1 MANARK
7 TASGASA
14 GYESSDEETRF
25 KRSKSADKMQTRSVE
40 KPAKRCV
47 KSEQPLA
54 ASRVKQRNKNSKAPK
69 RQVGGKGKPSCG
81 AKSPSDESKVEK
93 RRLDSK
99 ERRNSKDR
107 SDIKERPASK
117 ERLNSQE
124 VPERAEEKGAADEP
138 PQSRPSDSTA
148 SALTSPGT
156 AERTEGKPEKQP
168 MKDDRSEKTDKEE
181 KDEDDLSEVVD
192 VVSVVASASAR
203 FIEVGETPSPQKPG
217 VAVVDAI
224 DEETVAED
232 PREHGFGMPA
242 EESGRGAAMT
252 EKHAL
257 DSRPSNLRDVFQDVK
272 TAHLLIIFVV
282 LQMPSY
288 LALAA
293 FSWIGRGTVLLGK
306 LAPKEVNDL
315 GSLVLLGLAAF
326 LVAAFAFDACKAGT
340 LVRLLVRGTAFLL
353 LFVGVLLKGV
363 HTSTWI
369 SLLLTLYAG
378 PFSLLGLR
386 TFAKMTERR
395 QFYAICGIC
404 FAWTGVVVLTVWVV
418 ASIAAVD
425 YTSEYG
431 ILWSHAA
438 RDHVIQETSIIYRH
452 IYSSRPLT
460 YEADC
465 ASRATNFSN
474 VPDAAALKFA
484 CERVEIVQLTIWSTP
499 PVVFIFNV
507 SLGIFCLL
515 QARLDLTFDADVVRL
530 IRTIVCVL
538 VFFSVVWYGVTGY
551 LGGVSGML
559 AKVAWPFMLFAFL
572 ALAIFIYSEVKP
584 AVLEHLSEHSTLVK
598 YAHKAYNSNWF
609 RAAACVFWGTM
620 VPVYLALDMLR
631 KLTRHCKQT
640 DKTWRLSTDEG
651 VHVRDHFYEWKWTDI
666 LCKIVL
672 LGALGLMLVLGGKLT
687 FVFFS
692 WLNVKLEIFDLAVV
706 CVIVFF
712 VGVAMFML
720 PPVPGPP
727 IYLFGG
733 FVISDRCPWGFWWGA
748 LCCIL
753 LCFVLKLTA
762 CAVQQKIIGGLMS
775 NSLWVRQTC
784 GVHTPLMRAIERVL
798 RRPGLSFGKVMIL
811 CGGPDWPTSVLAGI
825 LRISLFQ
832 CELGTTPIISSVVT
846 LCLSGS
852 FYLKGDE
859 GEAWVRMGNLMF
871 LLTGVLNMTFWAGL
885 AWAIQDEYEKHQA
898 EITRPREEFVE
909 LEWLDYRSAYISERC
924 AVTWSEVPW
933 IVRTLYAF
941 GALMLGI
948 VGYLFFGTQ
957 CFGKFELGDSLDE
970 VSWFGPQGLI
980 RPLGVYGLYV
990 AAASFTFLIP
1000 YKVWRTNQSRLLV
1013 RKAAEEIAGE
1023 EKEWKEKRARE
1034 AREAAA
1040 RLHASSAEE
1049 LAAEEVKMLSRHL
1062 SQQSGTFLPSED
1074 DDVDPP
1080 MVNMGS
1086 VQPPATGK
1094 GVRRDAGLSGGG
1106 TSPSGLSQE
1115 SQVTLEV

>member
-720 PPVPGPP
+720 PPVPGSAV
-727 IYLFGG
+727 YLFAGIVIGRKALESMNIWLATLVGSGVGLVGKLSGSLGQYGIGLLLGRRARVQKMIGVDSVPTRALEQILKSPG
-733 FVISDRCPWGFWWGA
+733 F
-748 LCCIL
+748 
-753 LCFVLKLTA
+753 
-762 CAVQQKIIGGLMS
+762 GL
-775 NSLWVRQTC
+775 
-784 GVHTPLMRAIERVL
+784 
-798 RRPGLSFGKVMIL
+798 GKVAIL
-811 CGGPDWPTSVLAGI
+811 VGGPDWPTSVTCGI
-825 LRISLFQ
+825 LKMN
-832 CELGTTPIISSVVT
+832 TV
-846 LCLSGS
+846 
-852 FYLKGDE
+852 
-859 GEAWVRMGNLMF
+859 MM
-871 LLTGVLNMTFWAGL
+871 LTGTLPVAVVSIMPQTLVGALLVLDQSEDPVFWNAVRSACTGGAGL
-885 AWAIQDEYEKHQA
+885 AQ
-898 EITRPREEFVE
+898 
-909 LEWLDYRSAYISERC
+909 
-924 AVTWSEVPW
+924 
-933 IVRTLYAF
+933 
-941 GALMLGI
+941 
-948 VGYLFFGTQ
+948 
-957 CFGKFELGDSLDE
+957 
-970 VSWFGPQGLI
+970 
-980 RPLGVYGLYV
+980 
-990 AAASFTFLIP
+990 AAASMVALYYITKTIEEDGEALAMFREEHQQ
-1000 YKVWRTNQSRLLV
+1000 V
-1013 RKAAEEIAGE
+1013 AELTA
-1023 EKEWKEKRARE
+1023 KE
-1034 AREAAA
+1034 ARYTQAYACVTDWHKPDMTPRRKGTIVLAAA
-1040 RLHASSAEE
+1040 LMIVVGLTLALDFGFGEPVCFRSFEITSDIDAPLSEGGLDGNVLNIVLFPVGWAALGIFTLAIIAFKLFTMEMSRVAAQSSLMAKE
-1049 LAAEEVKMLSRHL
+1049 
-1062 SQQSGTFLPSED
+1062 
-1074 DDVDPP
+1074 
-1080 MVNMGS
+1080 
-1086 VQPPATGK
+1086 
-1094 GVRRDAGLSGGG
+1094 
-1106 TSPSGLSQE
+1106 
-1115 SQVTLEV
+1115 

>member
-1 MANARK
+1 MAAAGPQRSQGSLSFRYTCEEPDSEVYAGGGNVDGRLGFYGYFVTSLIIILACSALSIGLWSEMACGAQCLKYVPQFRLYAGG
-7 TASGASA
+7 TSMIGVVILLGLYLSDFFCPPHLPGQFLCLWSG
-14 GYESSDEETRF
+14 D
-25 KRSKSADKMQTRSVE
+25 
-40 KPAKRCV
+40 RCV
-47 KSEQPLA
+47 GRGLLVIALGSFFAFSIIMGARIPTVPIMVSMFWSPACILLLRWLVKPESAVEPANVA
-54 ASRVKQRNKNSKAPK
+54 AE
-69 RQVGGKGKPSCG
+69 G
-81 AKSPSDESKVEK
+81 
-93 RRLDSK
+93 
-99 ERRNSKDR
+99 
-107 SDIKERPASK
+107 
-117 ERLNSQE
+117 
-124 VPERAEEKGAADEP
+124 AEEKPDSFDELHRKMRELRRLTGGEVDQRNFYMAVGRAYALCGLVCSVVFAAWAFESTTDFEAEMDQKERELLYIRWGVPLGIAVANFMFGLLMWLRVILHKTYTGTDEVKARLIVEAT
-138 PQSRPSDSTA
+138 SRKMSQDILRYRIHAAASTA
-148 SALTSPGT
+148 SRTSTSTDSGDDMEAKAEAYLAQQCASVQRLSNIIKLFNATTLVILAALLVSFQFASRESHLALFVHAFIGILALMFIVSTMISFSRLWWRLGT
-156 AERTEGKPEKQP
+156 WLH
-168 MKDDRSEKTDKEE
+168 
-181 KDEDDLSEVVD
+181 DLPLWKSCIEATKM
-192 VVSVVASASAR
+192 SWAR
-203 FIEVGETPSPQKPG
+203 
-217 VAVVDAI
+217 
-224 DEETVAED
+224 
-232 PREHGFGMPA
+232 
-242 EESGRGAAMT
+242 
-252 EKHAL
+252 
-257 DSRPSNLRDVFQDVK
+257 
-272 TAHLLIIFVV
+272 
-282 LQMPSY
+282 
-288 LALAA
+288 ALAA
-293 FSWIGRGTVLLGK
+293 M
-306 LAPKEVNDL
+306 LALPFIPVV
-315 GSLVLLGLAAF
+315 LVLSSFNQFIRRRRGLSSGGPELLTAR
-326 LVAAFAFDACKAGT
+326 
-340 LVRLLVRGTAFLL
+340 VRDTIADVR
-353 LFVGVLLKGV
+353 
-363 HTSTWI
+363 SWTWI
-369 SLLLTLYAG
+369 PIVLWCYV
-378 PFSLLGLR
+378 
-386 TFAKMTERR
+386 
-395 QFYAICGIC
+395 
-404 FAWTGVVVLTVWVV
+404 WGVVLVLYK
-418 ASIAAVD
+418 AMP
-425 YTSEYG
+425 
-431 ILWSHAA
+431 IL
-438 RDHVIQETSIIYRH
+438 
-452 IYSSRPLT
+452 L
-460 YEADC
+460 
-465 ASRATNFSN
+465 N
-474 VPDAAALKFA
+474 V
-484 CERVEIVQLTIWSTP
+484 
-499 PVVFIFNV
+499 
-507 SLGIFCLL
+507 
-515 QARLDLTFDADVVRL
+515 
-530 IRTIVCVL
+530 
-538 VFFSVVWYGVTGY
+538 
-551 LGGVSGML
+551 
-559 AKVAWPFMLFAFL
+559 FL
-572 ALAIFIYSEVKP
+572 A
-584 AVLEHLSEHSTLVK
+584 
-598 YAHKAYNSNWF
+598 W
-609 RAAACVFWGTM
+609 M
-620 VPVYLALDMLR
+620 
-631 KLTRHCKQT
+631 
-640 DKTWRLSTDEG
+640 
-651 VHVRDHFYEWKWTDI
+651 
-666 LCKIVL
+666 
-672 LGALGLMLVLGGKLT
+672 
-687 FVFFS
+687 
-692 WLNVKLEIFDLAVV
+692 
-706 CVIVFF
+706 
-712 VGVAMFML
+712 GVAMEGFNFILLMVVTFAAGFFLFML